1 MNEKKLNL
9 NQTVFELIA
18 NYPELKELLF
28 ELGFKDIIKPLMLAS
43 VGKIMTLRK
52 GALMRGVSLATI
64 VDKLEENDFI
74 VTEE

>member
-1 MNEKKLNL
+1 MHEKKINL
-9 NQTVFELIA
+9 DQTAFELIA